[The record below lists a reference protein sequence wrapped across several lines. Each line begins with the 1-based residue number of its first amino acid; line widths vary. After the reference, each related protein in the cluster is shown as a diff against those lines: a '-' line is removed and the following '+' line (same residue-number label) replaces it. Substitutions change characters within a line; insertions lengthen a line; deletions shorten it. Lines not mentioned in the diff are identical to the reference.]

1 MVPILSWINLEA
13 QGKLYKFP
21 AFWGFKNMSTG
32 MADKHA
38 NPCATM
44 APGTKSAFS
53 GRPKMPPS
61 NFM

>member
-1 MVPILSWINLEA
+1 MGIQEHDI
-13 QGKLYKFP
+13 
-21 AFWGFKNMSTG
+21 G

-38 NPCATM
+38 SPCATM